1 MSAFLG
7 PIHYMMFNK
16 IKIASDRSR
25 FILEAFREKH
35 GQAVNETLKSALP
48 DGLVDFGDAPLD
60 ELLGDNPIHQFLQG
74 LIDHVET
81 AEATLV
87 TALLYR
93 FPDDA
98 ETMLEEKFFEH
109 GRLTGEKLVKD
120 RPNAAPLT
128 AFQQVV
134 GSNYLEG
141 MPCDQV
147 SSYRMLGKESLEVT
161 HSDCLHRAK
170 WEEAGAP
177 THVMCKLMDKWVEGC
192 ARAVS
197 PGLTIKRIGSILDG
211 ATECRCT
218 VSLPAN

>member
-1 MSAFLG
+1 MSTFLG

-25 FILEAFREKH
+25 FIMEAFREKH
-35 GQAVNETLKSALP
+35 GSPADETLKSALP
-48 DGLVDFGDAPLD
+48 NGLVDFGDAPLD

-74 LIDHVET
+74 LIDQVET
-81 AEATLV
+81 AEATVV

-98 ETMLEEKFFEH
+98 EQILEESFFEH
-109 GRLTGEKLVKD
+109 GRRTGEKLIKD
-120 RPNAAPLT
+120 QPNAAPLT
-128 AFQQVV
+128 VFQQVV

-147 SSYRMLGKESLEVT
+147 SSYRMLGKGSLEVT
-161 HSDCLHRAK
+161 HSDCLHKAK

-192 ARAVS
+192 AKAVS
-197 PGLTIKRIGSILDG
+197 PGLSIKRDTSIVNG
-211 ATECRCT
+211 GTECRCT
-218 VSLPAN
+218 VSLPTN

>member
-25 FILEAFREKH
+25 FVVEAFREKH
-35 GQAVNETLKSALP
+35 GSTADETVKSALP
-48 DGLVDFGDAPLD
+48 EGLVDFGDTPLD
-60 ELLGDNPIHQFLQG
+60 ELLGTNPIHQFLQG
-74 LIDHVET
+74 LIDKVEA
-81 AEATLV
+81 AEATVV
-87 TALLYR
+87 TAFLYR

-98 ETMLEEKFFEH
+98 EEILEESFFEH
-109 GRLTGEKLVKD
+109 GRRTGERLLKD
-120 RPNAAPLT
+120 RPNADPLA

-147 SSYRMLGKESLEVT
+147 SSYRMLGKETLEVT
-161 HSDCLHRAK
+161 HSDCLHKAK
-170 WEEAGAP
+170 WEEVGAP

-192 ARAVS
+192 AKAVS
-197 PGLTIKRIGSILDG
+197 PGLTIKRTESIVDG
-211 ATECRCT
+211 ATECRCS
-218 VSLPAN
+218 VSLPTN